1 MKRAFAVLAVSCL
14 MAATAPASFAE
25 SKTVHWAVL
34 LDLPGT
40 PSSNRGAVE
49 RSPTLQLATHLEKA
63 GFSKDRISHLSMSQ
77 PKTTVQTM
85 LETVDGIA
93 SKMQATD
100 TDGNSV
106 ENVLLVV
113 VTGRGLHINRADFL
127 QASPIADDQWRTLDP
142 STPSTDSP
150 SLLSLS
156 DFLKRLGRIP
166 TKRQCVVFDGASV
179 SGKAPEALTS
189 AFGSQ
194 TLTVNDGQSV
204 MLNRSPA
211 LNNTG
216 DMTAF
221 IEGVLHALRGHAD
234 ANDDNSVSL
243 LEFSQYMAHYAVMN
257 GIQSPR
263 TVGRAFDVFEV
274 TRSLTSGDD
283 EIRRSRELRDALA
296 TRLIDA
302 ARTALLLEGDFNAT
316 DSSAKGA
323 AEYAVSSELKNEA
336 AMLLLTVM
344 VARGKFAE
352 AWAESQKRKL
362 PLLVFAPHEIEV
374 QAGQEKYGKVT
385 RGELIE
391 VTEVSTGGGW
401 ARAERIL
408 KVSVQ
413 SDAEKVASRT
423 TKGWIATDKLTA
435 DPKQTPPL
443 PDILRPVLQP

>member
-1 MKRAFAVLAVSCL
+1 MKRSIAVLAVSCL
-14 MAATAPASFAE
+14 IAAAAPATFAE

-40 PSSNRGAVE
+40 AGAAQP
-49 RSPTLQLATHLEKA
+49 SPTLQLATHLEKS

-77 PKTTVQTM
+77 PETTIQTM
-85 LETVDGIA
+85 LKTVDRIA
-93 SKMQATD
+93 SKMPATD
-100 TDGNSV
+100 AKGNPV
-106 ENVLLVV
+106 ENVLLVL
-113 VTGRGLHINRADFL
+113 VTGRGLHINRTDFL
-127 QASPIADDQWRTLDP
+127 QAGPIADDQWSTLNP
-142 STPSTDSP
+142 AAP
-150 SLLSLS
+150 SLLPLS

-194 TLTVNDGQSV
+194 TLPVNDGQSV
-204 MLNRSPA
+204 MLNRAPA
-211 LNNTG
+211 LNDTG

-221 IEGVLHALRGHAD
+221 IHGVLHALRGHAD
-234 ANDDNSVSL
+234 ANDDNSISL
-243 LEFSQYMAHYAVMN
+243 LEFSEYMAHYAVMKD
-257 GIQSPR
+257 IQSPR
-263 TVGRAFDVFEV
+263 TFGRAFDVFEV
-274 TRSLTSGDD
+274 ARRLANGDD
-283 EIRRSRELRDALA
+283 EIGRSRELRDALA

-302 ARTALLLEGDFNAT
+302 ARTALLLEGDINAA
-316 DSSAKGA
+316 DSSAKRA
-323 AEYAVSSELKNEA
+323 AEYAVSSELKDEA

-374 QAGQEKYGKVT
+374 RADQEKYGKVA

-401 ARAERIL
+401 VQAARIL

-413 SDAEKVASRT
+413 SGAEKVASRT

-435 DPKQTPPL
+435 DPKLTPPL
-443 PDILRPVLQP
+443 PDILRPVFQP